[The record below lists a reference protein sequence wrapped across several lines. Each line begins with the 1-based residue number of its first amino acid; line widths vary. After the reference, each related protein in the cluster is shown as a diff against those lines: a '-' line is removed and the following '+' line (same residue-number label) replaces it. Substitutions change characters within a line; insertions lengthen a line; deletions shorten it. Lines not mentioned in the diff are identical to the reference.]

1 MVSFEQA
8 VQTAETVIRGWR
20 EFPSMKEITIIRDVF
35 GHLAFLLSAGS
46 SARVNNR
53 ALTTLKADL
62 RTALG
67 VYFSGRVICQEA
79 RHSDLEARVIANI
92 QSLRQLWKISGAC
105 SWYYV
110 ERVIAKKAWLDRSGT
125 VSPIWSYD
133 DACDGN
139 KPKVLTFYS
148 FKGGMGRTTALA
160 ASAMILAQKGKTVL
174 AVDTDVEAP
183 GLFSIFFDDGQIQMG
198 TVDFLVE
205 YQADPS
211 YAPDMR
217 EYLTSV
223 DGTALK
229 AEIEGDIYVI
239 PAGKMD
245 EQYLSKLARIDYQDT
260 TPNGMRSALC
270 RLIEQAVSFI
280 ESFGK
285 PVDYVLLDARAG
297 FHDMGGVIT
306 VQIPHGI
313 VLLGRDNPQS
323 WNGMKEVIRLAAS
336 AQADA
341 VPIAIVDSM
350 HNGFTGTSQQR
361 ESFKIQ
367 AYTLCCDG
375 YYMDE
380 VPGIDADGE
389 AHSPIYV
396 SYQPQLN
403 DEVRLYSDGSAEQN
417 EMFQTMKN
425 ILSGPDYQAIVSR
438 ICGWFGDDLEEGNNE
453 HD

>member
-1 MVSFEQA
+1 
-8 VQTAETVIRGWR
+8 
-20 EFPSMKEITIIRDVF
+20 
-35 GHLAFLLSAGS
+35 
-46 SARVNNR
+46 
-53 ALTTLKADL
+53 
-62 RTALG
+62 
-67 VYFSGRVICQEA
+67 
-79 RHSDLEARVIANI
+79 
-92 QSLRQLWKISGAC
+92 
-105 SWYYV
+105 
-110 ERVIAKKAWLDRSGT
+110 
-125 VSPIWSYD
+125 
-133 DACDGN
+133 
-139 KPKVLTFYS
+139 
-148 FKGGMGRTTALA
+148 MGRTTALA

-183 GLFSIFFDDGQIQMG
+183 GLFSIFFDDRQIRMG

-205 YQADPS
+205 YQADQA

-223 DGTALK
+223 DGTVLK
-229 AEIEGDIYVI
+229 AEINGDIYVI

-270 RLIEQAVSFI
+270 CLIEQAVSFI

-438 ICGWFGDDLEEGNNE
+438 ICGWFGDDLEEGNEE